1 VITEQVTVAE
11 RLRRMG
17 YAQGNVV
24 RVYGEEFELVSD
36 PINIGDQLVAVDAI
50 EIKSGNLRR
59 VRLPL
64 SLLHMLRKEP
74 RVA

>member
-1 VITEQVTVAE
+1 MITEQVTVAE

-24 RVYGEEFELVSD
+24 KVYGEEFELVSD
-36 PINIGDQLVAVDAI
+36 PIDIGDQLVVVDAI

-64 SLLHMLRKEP
+64 SLLHRLRKER

>member
-24 RVYGEEFELVSD
+24 KVYGEEFELVSD
-36 PINIGDQLVAVDAI
+36 PIDIRDQLVVVDAI

-64 SLLHMLRKEP
+64 SLLHMLRKER